1 MTTRR
6 PNITV
11 VPCKYKVGKTLGTG
25 TYAVVKECVH
35 TDTRR
40 YYAAKIINK
49 KLMHGREHMIRNE
62 IAVLKRISQGHR
74 HILTLVDFF
83 ETANNLYLITD
94 LAFGGELF
102 DRICKKGSY
111 YESDAMEIV
120 KTTLAA
126 VCYLHDNGIVHRDLK
141 PENLLFRSPA
151 EDSDL
156 LLADFGLSRIIDEEQ
171 MHVLM
176 TTCGTPGYMAPEIF
190 NKTGHGK
197 PVDVWALGVITY
209 FLLCGYTP
217 FDRDTSVEEMKAI
230 MAGDYSFEPEEYWE
244 DISEAAKDFIRAC
257 LTVDPKERM
266 SSKEAQS
273 HPFLH
278 QQFPPDQGVDL
289 LPKVRD
295 NFNAR
300 RTLVAAI
307 HAIQAMNKMKNGG
320 AMDGAMTTSPVPA
333 KAIVLN
339 ADFPLDPLWG
349 VEGAEDDEPVSVR
362 RPSNFANAALS
373 SHPPQS
379 QAPQSQPH
387 STGGGGGG
395 GGNFRSA
402 TSGKINGTRDSINS
416 IGGGINAGTLAPP
429 NSTIDTAKD
438 HASTASSHS
447 VGSNSLA
454 PQHPSSSSHS
464 SNSGTAAASGSSGL
478 WTKPTTNST
487 SARGPST
494 HV

>member
-1 MTTRR
+1 MSR
-6 PNITV
+6 PNVNV

-35 TDTRR
+35 TDTNR
-40 YYAAKIINK
+40 YYAGKIINK

-83 ETANNLYLITD
+83 ETQNNLYLVTD

-120 KTTLAA
+120 KTTLSA

-244 DISEAAKDFIRAC
+244 DISDTAKDFIRSC
-257 LTVDPKERM
+257 LTVDPKERI
-266 SSKEAQS
+266 SSKAANE

-278 QQFPPDQGVDL
+278 QQFPPGEEADL
-289 LPKVRD
+289 LPTVRA

-300 RTLVAAI
+300 QTFCAAI
-307 HAIQAMNKMKNGG
+307 TAVRAANHMRSGG
-320 AMDGAMTTSPVPA
+320 AMDGAMSNSPEPA
-333 KAIVLN
+333 RAVTLN

-349 VEGAEDDEPVSVR
+349 LDLPDERPPVT
-362 RPSNFANAALS
+362 ATKAA
-373 SHPPQS
+373 
-379 QAPQSQPH
+379 AA
-387 STGGGGGG
+387 GGGGDLTAT
-395 GGNFRSA
+395 A
-402 TSGKINGTRDSINS
+402 TSGMSSLQVSD
-416 IGGGINAGTLAPP
+416 
-429 NSTIDTAKD
+429 NSTSSNNSSGNSRIPKAPYP
-438 HASTASSHS
+438 SASSD
-447 VGSNSLA
+447 NST
-454 PQHPSSSSHS
+454 
-464 SNSGTAAASGSSGL
+464 NGGL
-478 WTKPTTNST
+478 WT
-487 SARGPST
+487 RR
-494 HV
+494 